1 MPRSL
6 RCALGLLAACLAV
19 AQTAPKSR
27 IVGTI
32 ASVDASKTQLV
43 VKTDDGSSTT
53 VQLDDATKLLRVAP
67 GEKDLTKATPIQPS
81 DLAVGDRVLV
91 RGGAP
96 ATSVIVMTKTDLAKK
111 HELDRAEWQKRGMA
125 GLVTAVNPEA
135 KEITISTRV
144 AEGRKAVAIDT
155 SGPANFR
162 RYAPDSVRFADAK
175 PSKLEELQ
183 VGDQLRVLGDKNGDG
198 TRLKAEEVVFGTFRA
213 LAGTVNAVDAA
224 AGEITLKDLDTKKLV
239 AVHVNT
245 DTSLRKLPPALANML
260 AMRLRG
266 EQPGMP
272 PGAQGNRPAGGP
284 PAGAAGPGAGGDR
297 SGRPRGNMDF
307 SDMLERM
314 PAFNLAELK
323 AGDALILSSTRGA
336 DPSKATAITVVYGVE
351 PLLTAAP
358 ERQIGGMWNF
368 DIPMPAM

>member
-1 MPRSL
+1 MPKFL
-6 RCALGLLAACLAV
+6 RCALGVFVVCLAA
-19 AQTAPKSR
+19 AQTASKSR
-27 IVGTI
+27 IIGAIT
-32 ASVDASKTQLV
+32 SVDAGKKQLV
-43 VKTDDGSSTT
+43 VKADDGSSTS

-91 RGGAP
+91 RGGTP
-96 ATSVIVMTKTDLAKK
+96 AISVLVMTKTDLAKK

-125 GLVTAVNPEA
+125 GLVTAVSRDA

-144 AEGRKAVAIDT
+144 AEGRKLVVVDT
-155 SGPANFR
+155 SGPVNFR

-183 VGDQLRVLGDKNGDG
+183 NGDQLRVLGDKNADG
-198 TRLKAEEVVFGTFRA
+198 TRVKAEEIVFGTFLT
-213 LAGTVNAVDAA
+213 LAGTINGVDAA
-224 AGEITLKDLDTKKLV
+224 ASEITLKDLDTKKLV
-239 AVHVNT
+239 VVRVNV
-245 DTSLRKLPPALANML
+245 DTSLKKLPLMLANVL

-266 EQPGMP
+266 EQPGGLP
-272 PGAQGNRPAGGP
+272 PGAQGNRPAGAS
-284 PAGAAGPGAGGDR
+284 PAGGRFGG
-297 SGRPRGNMDF
+297 PRGNMDF

-314 PAFNLAELK
+314 PAFTLAELK

-336 DPSKATAITVVYGVE
+336 DPSTVTAITVVYGVE

>member
-1 MPRSL
+1 MPKFL
-6 RCALGLLAACLAV
+6 RCALGVFVVCLAA
-19 AQTAPKSR
+19 AQTASKSR
-27 IVGTI
+27 IIGAIT
-32 ASVDASKTQLV
+32 SVDAGKKQLV
-43 VKTDDGSSTT
+43 VKADDGSSTS

-91 RGGAP
+91 RGGTP
-96 ATSVIVMTKTDLAKK
+96 AISVLVMTKTDLAKK

-125 GLVTAVNPEA
+125 GLVTAVNRDT

-144 AEGRKAVAIDT
+144 AEGRKTVVVDT
-155 SGPANFR
+155 SGPVNFR
-162 RYAPDSVRFADAK
+162 RYARDSVRFADAK

-183 VGDQLRVLGDKNGDG
+183 NGDQLRVLGDKNADG
-198 TRLKAEEVVFGTFRA
+198 TRVKAEEIVFGTFLT
-213 LAGTVNAVDAA
+213 LAGTINGVDAA
-224 AGEITLKDLDTKKLV
+224 ASEITLKDLDTKKLV
-239 AVHVNT
+239 VVRVNA
-245 DTSLRKLPPALANML
+245 DTSLKKLPPMLANVL

-272 PGAQGNRPAGGP
+272 RPAGAP
-284 PAGAAGPGAGGDR
+284 SAGPGGPGMSGNRFGG
-297 SGRPRGNMDF
+297 PRGNMDF

-336 DPSKATAITVVYGVE
+336 DPSKVTAITMVYGVE

>member
-1 MPRSL
+1 VL
-6 RCALGLLAACLAV
+6 AVCLAA
-19 AQTAPKSR
+19 AQTVSKSR
-27 IVGTI
+27 IIGAIT
-32 ASVDASKTQLV
+32 SVDAGKKQLV
-43 VKTDDGSSTT
+43 VKADDGSSTS

-91 RGGAP
+91 RGGTP
-96 ATSVIVMTKTDLAKK
+96 ALSVLVMTKTDLAKK

-125 GLVTAVNPEA
+125 GLVTAVNRDTH
-135 KEITISTRV
+135 EITISTRV
-144 AEGRKAVAIDT
+144 AEGRKTVVVDT
-155 SGPANFR
+155 SGPVNFR

-183 VGDQLRVLGDKNGDG
+183 NGDQLRMLGDKNADG
-198 TRLKAEEVVFGTFRA
+198 TRVKAEEIVFGTFLT
-213 LAGTVNAVDAA
+213 LAGTINGVDAA

-239 AVHVNT
+239 VVRVNA
-245 DTSLRKLPPALANML
+245 DTSLKKLPPMLANVL

-266 EQPGMP
+266 EQPGTP
-272 PGAQGNRPAGGP
+272 PGAQGNRPAGPP
-284 PAGAAGPGAGGDR
+284 PAGPNAGGNR
-297 SGRPRGNMDF
+297 SGGPRGNMDF

-314 PAFNLAELK
+314 PAFTLAELK

-336 DPSKATAITVVYGVE
+336 DPSKVTAITVVYGVE

>member
-1 MPRSL
+1 MPKSL
-6 RCALGLLAACLAV
+6 RCALGLLAACLAA
-19 AQTAPKSR
+19 AQTASKSR
-27 IVGTI
+27 IVGAIT
-32 ASVDASKTQLV
+32 SVDAGKKQLV
-43 VKTDDGSSTT
+43 VKADDGSSTS

-67 GEKDLTKATPIQPS
+67 GEKDLTKATPIQFS

-91 RGGAP
+91 RGGTP
-96 ATSVIVMTKTDLAKK
+96 ATSLIVMTKTDLAKK
-111 HELDRAEWQKRGMA
+111 HERDRAEWQKRGMA
-125 GLVTAVNPEA
+125 GLVTAVNRDA

-144 AEGRKAVAIDT
+144 AEGRKTVVVDT
-155 SGPANFR
+155 SGSVNFR

-183 VGDQLRVLGDKNGDG
+183 NGDQLRVMGDKNADG
-198 TRLKAEEVVFGTFRA
+198 TRVKAEEIVFGTFLT
-213 LAGTVNAVDAA
+213 LAGTISGVNAAA
-224 AGEITLKDLDTKKLV
+224 SEITLKDLDTKKPV
-239 AVHVNT
+239 VVRVNA
-245 DTSLRKLPPALANML
+245 DTSLKKLPPMLANVL

-272 PGAQGNRPAGGP
+272 SGAQGSRPAGAP
-284 PAGAAGPGAGGDR
+284 PAGPGGPGMTGNRFGG
-297 SGRPRGNMDF
+297 PHGNMDF

-336 DPSKATAITVVYGVE
+336 DLSKVTAITVVYGVE

>member
-1 MPRSL
+1 MPKSL
-6 RCALGLLAACLAV
+6 RCALGLLAACLA
-19 AQTAPKSR
+19 AQTASKSR
-27 IVGTI
+27 IVGAIT
-32 ASVDASKTQLV
+32 SVDAGKKQLV
-43 VKTDDGSSTT
+43 VKADDGSSTS
-53 VQLDDATKLLRVAP
+53 VQLDDATRLLRVAP
-67 GEKDLTKATPIQPS
+67 GEKDLSKATPIQPS

-91 RGGAP
+91 RGGTP
-96 ATSVIVMTKTDLAKK
+96 AISVLVMTKTDIAKK

-125 GLVTAVNPEA
+125 GLVTAVNRDA

-144 AEGRKAVAIDT
+144 AEGRKTVVVDT
-155 SGPANFR
+155 SGPVNFR

-183 VGDQLRVLGDKNGDG
+183 NGDQLRVLGDKNADG
-198 TRLKAEEVVFGTFRA
+198 TRVKAEEIVFGTFLT
-213 LAGTVNAVDAA
+213 LAGTIASFNAA
-224 AGEITLKDLDTKKLV
+224 ASEITLKDLDTKKLV
-239 AVHVNT
+239 VVRVNA
-245 DTSLRKLPPALANML
+245 DTSLKKLPPTLANVL

-266 EQPGMP
+266 EQPGMT
-272 PGAQGNRPAGGP
+272 GNRFGGP
-284 PAGAAGPGAGGDR
+284 H
-297 SGRPRGNMDF
+297 GNMDF

-336 DPSKATAITVVYGVE
+336 DPSKVTAITVVSGVE

>member
-1 MPRSL
+1 MPKSL

-19 AQTAPKSR
+19 AQTASKSR

-32 ASVDASKTQLV
+32 TSVDAGKKQLV
-43 VKTDDGSSTT
+43 VKADDGASTS
-53 VQLDDATKLLRVAP
+53 VQLDEATKLLRVAP
-67 GEKDLTKATPIQPS
+67 GERDLTKATPIQPS

-91 RGGAP
+91 RGGTP
-96 ATSVIVMTKTDLAKK
+96 ATSLIVMTKTDLAKK

-125 GLVTAVNPEA
+125 GLVTAVNRDT

-144 AEGRKAVAIDT
+144 AEGRKSVVIDT
-155 SGPANFR
+155 SGPVNFR

-183 VGDQLRVLGDKNGDG
+183 NGDQLRVLGDKSADG
-198 TRLKAEEVVFGTFRA
+198 TRVKAEEIVFGTFLT
-213 LAGTVNAVDAA
+213 LAGTINSVDAA
-224 AGEITLKDLDTKKLV
+224 AGQITLKDLDTKKLV
-239 AVHVNT
+239 MVHVNAG
-245 DTSLRKLPPALANML
+245 TSLKKLPQMLANVL

-266 EQPGMP
+266 EQPEMP
-272 PGAQGNRPAGGP
+272 RPASAP
-284 PAGAAGPGAGGDR
+284 STGPGAGGNR
-297 SGRPRGNMDF
+297 FGGPRRNMDF

-314 PAFNLAELK
+314 PAFSLAELK

-336 DPSKATAITVVYGVE
+336 DPSKVTAITVVYGVE